1 MIFVVNGCTMNYFF
15 LRLHSFSRN
24 NHERDEMNMQTQMLI
39 EKTS

>member
-15 LRLHSFSRN
+15 LRLHAFGRK
-24 NHERDEMNMQTQMLI
+24 NHEGEEINVQSQMLI